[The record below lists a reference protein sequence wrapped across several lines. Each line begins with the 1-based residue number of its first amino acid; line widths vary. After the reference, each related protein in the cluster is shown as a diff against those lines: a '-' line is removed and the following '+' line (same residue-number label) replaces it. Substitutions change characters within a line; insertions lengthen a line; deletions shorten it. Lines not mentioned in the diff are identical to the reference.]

1 MERGGERAP
10 SGGATCFK
18 VGILMVVLGV
28 MHLLNLYVLSR
39 YRRAIRQPSRP
50 WTASRRMSE
59 PNPLATR
66 KV

>member
-50 WTASRRMSE
+50 WTASR
-59 PNPLATR
+59 
-66 KV
+66 